1 MEKENTMSMR
11 INFMLAVVFA
21 LLLFAGHSLAAD
33 LEKFQLLKIS
43 PQEQKAVVKAPEG
56 ALQLVGIGDVI
67 AGDAKIVE
75 IVEGRVVLE
84 QPGEDGNETV
94 IFRLDGKQQRIERI
108 RGRGEKP
115 PVMNAPVKAG
125 DPEERGKS
133 GYQ

>member
-1 MEKENTMSMR
+1 MSMR
-11 INFMLAVVFA
+11 MNFMLAVVFA

-33 LEKFQLLKIS
+33 LEKFQFLKIS
-43 PQEQKAVVKAPEG
+43 PQEQKAVVKVPEG
-56 ALQLVGIGDVI
+56 ALHLVGIGDVI

-84 QPGEDGNETV
+84 QPGKDGKETI
-94 IFRLDGKQQRIERI
+94 IFRLNGKQPRIERI

-115 PVMNAPVKAG
+115 PVMNAPIKAK